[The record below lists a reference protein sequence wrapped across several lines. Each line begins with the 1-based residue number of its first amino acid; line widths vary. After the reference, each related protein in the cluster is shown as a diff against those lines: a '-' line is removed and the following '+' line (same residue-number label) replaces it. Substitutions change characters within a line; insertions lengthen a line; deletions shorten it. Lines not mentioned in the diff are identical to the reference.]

1 MPTEWTQPQ
10 LEGLAEG
17 ARRRDAGIARVL
29 ANPLQD
35 IWREA
40 AYLWLSNVPH
50 GAQVTATDLIAAI
63 GMPPSPNA
71 VGATM
76 RAASVLGLIVP
87 TGIYTKSTRP
97 IAHASAMRVWER
109 A

>member
-1 MPTEWTQPQ
+1 MTEWTQPA

-29 ANPLQD
+29 ANPAQE

-40 AYLWLSNVPH
+40 AYLWLANLPP
-50 GAQVTATDLIAAI
+50 GRQVTATDLIECL

-76 RAASVLGLIVP
+76 RAASVMGLIVP
-87 TGIYTKSTRP
+87 TGTYTKSTRP